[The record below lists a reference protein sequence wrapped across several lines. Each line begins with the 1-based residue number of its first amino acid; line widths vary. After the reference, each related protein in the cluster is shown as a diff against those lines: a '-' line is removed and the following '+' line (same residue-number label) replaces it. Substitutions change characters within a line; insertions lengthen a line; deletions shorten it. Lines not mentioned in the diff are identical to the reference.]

1 MFTKELEGFPSQNV
15 TVATLYV
22 TCWLG
27 TGVVVFLAW
36 IGRICLW
43 GAEASSAT
51 LCNVRVNE

>member
-27 TGVVVFLAW
+27 MGVVRVFGMDWAYLSL
-36 IGRICLW
+36 GR
-43 GAEASSAT
+43 
-51 LCNVRVNE
+51 